1 MCFLFFSRPISLYLF
16 PVFAFAF
23 FTLSRNFRLH
33 TLRLLSHPLSCIINI
48 NRVRVAAIILPSIE
62 TFLVCFAVV
71 KRFAENKKTY
81 SKCNHIITTVL
92 EREKIVC
99 FFSTIIF
106 ALLVS
111 AKPNNLI
118 IHFLLL
124 QLHWFCFGFYQFFVH
139 QCCRLK

>member
-1 MCFLFFSRPISLYLF
+1 MLFRIERLCASCNSFIFSNIGVLFIFLSPDKLVLISSIRICFFHS
-16 PVFAFAF
+16 
-23 FTLSRNFRLH
+23 LSRNLRLH

-99 FFSTIIF
+99 FF
-106 ALLVS
+106 
-111 AKPNNLI
+111 
-118 IHFLLL
+118 L
-124 QLHWFCFGFYQFFVH
+124 QSSLHC
-139 QCCRLK
+139 